1 MGASSGAILV
11 VMNEYLALFGGLPP
25 YPVLNVSTYVWTIPH
40 VNTAINGSY
49 DPELEAPKE

>member
-11 VMNEYLALFGGLPP
+11 VMNEYLALFGGLQP

-40 VNTAINGSY
+40 GSTAINGNY